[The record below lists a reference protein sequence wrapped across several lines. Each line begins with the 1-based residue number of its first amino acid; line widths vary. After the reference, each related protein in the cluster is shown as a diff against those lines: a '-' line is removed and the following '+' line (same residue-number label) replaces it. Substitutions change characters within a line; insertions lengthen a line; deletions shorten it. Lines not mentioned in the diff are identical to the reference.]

1 MFRRSGIPICILRCA
16 KLSDSVGRCEEH
28 ANSLSFQVPHSAART
43 TPAAAARLDPAA
55 TSLVP
60 ASIIVIPSHLTWL
73 ITISSRFLA
82 LCNPHQAEAIDNTA
96 IMTSLPKEK
105 EKDIRKTNENHW
117 LDRYASDFHA
127 WTSHTTIAG
136 GQTVYQRPLGLVE
149 LSFDAD
155 GFHYGGRAD
164 MTATF
169 TLALSHSLS
178 PASFR
183 DRIARAWTALR
194 LRHVLL
200 MARAIEDEAS
210 ESRCFRI
217 EVPADEEQAVRETHE
232 GVVWIE
238 DSYSADEVDVR
249 KLHDHALNVGRVI
262 EPDVCMS
269 KLHVL
274 PVRRLADG
282 TLELSFLVIMAHQ
295 ISDGLSAYSWFT
307 DLIRLLNLPDAAL
320 GEEIRSALQPSV
332 LSTRLP
338 PAQETLYPRVKGSRA
353 RQRWIWAILRVL
365 RHVQHTLPETFK
377 NPLYRPRGP
386 LEKPL
391 PLSPTYNKLF
401 AYEGAS
407 MPPLSTAHI
416 AATLSPSASAKMQ
429 SLCRQAHLSIGAGC
443 FALAGLAMMDL
454 QASLH
459 PTPPSSPSTS
469 LPMTA
474 SFPLNPRSFFTPT
487 PAADSCMLAF
497 SDGIVMGS
505 TPSHLPLEKRFRLA
519 ARTANRELKQYQKRG
534 RLTSLNTQN
543 KGEGAA
549 ALDKH
554 APMRLLATGYLASLE
569 RVADKL
575 PPHLRGSLGFQGPQG
590 SLAARSGPR
599 ATCGVSSV
607 GSLAGYFRAG
617 EYSLREV
624 EEGRKDFCVDYRG
637 LRMGVR
643 AREGEFL
650 VGSSTGAD
658 GRVGFGVSYDA
669 SAIDPGMAEV
679 WAGRIT
685 GLLEEGGRARL

>member
-1 MFRRSGIPICILRCA
+1 
-16 KLSDSVGRCEEH
+16 
-28 ANSLSFQVPHSAART
+28 
-43 TPAAAARLDPAA
+43 
-55 TSLVP
+55 
-60 ASIIVIPSHLTWL
+60 
-73 ITISSRFLA
+73 
-82 LCNPHQAEAIDNTA
+82 
-96 IMTSLPKEK
+96 MTSPSKEK
-105 EKDIRKTNENHW
+105 EKNIKRTNENHW

-127 WTSHTTIAG
+127 WTSHATIDG

-155 GFHYGGRAD
+155 GLHYGGRAD
-164 MTATF
+164 MTATL

-200 MARAIEDEAS
+200 MARAVEDEDS
-210 ESRCFRI
+210 GTRCFRI
-217 EVPADEEQAVRETHE
+217 EVPADEEQAVRRTHE

-249 KLHDHALNVGRVI
+249 TLHDHALNVGRVI
-262 EPDVCMS
+262 EPDVCLS

-282 TLELSFLVIMAHQ
+282 TFELSLLIIMAHQ

-320 GEEIRSALQPSV
+320 SEEIRSALQPSM

-377 NPLYRPRGP
+377 NPLYRPGGP

-391 PLSPTYNKLF
+391 PLSPTYSKLF
-401 AYEGAS
+401 AYEGVS

-416 AATLSPSASAKMQ
+416 AATLSPAASAKMQ

-454 QASLH
+454 QTSLH
-459 PTPPSSPSTS
+459 PTPPSSPISA

-497 SDGIVMGS
+497 SDGIVMGF
-505 TPSHLPLEKRFRLA
+505 TPPHLPLEKRFRLA
-519 ARTANRELKQYQKRG
+519 ARSANRELKQYQKRG
-534 RLTSLNTQN
+534 RLSSLNGPTG
-543 KGEGAA
+543 GEGAA

-554 APMRLLATGYLASLE
+554 APARLLATGYLASLE

-575 PPHLRGSLGFQGPQG
+575 PPHLRGSLGFQAPQG
-590 SLAARSGPR
+590 ELSARSGPR

-617 EYSLREV
+617 EYDLKEV
-624 EEGRKDFCVDYRG
+624 KEGTKDFVVDYRG

-669 SAIDPGMAEV
+669 STIDPRMAEV

-685 GLLEEGGRARL
+685 GLLEEEGRARL